1 MFFHSFISKIYLH
14 CHLQFYHMDTKER
27 AALKK
32 KIEEEIAKAEVD
44 IVEME
49 KMAQPI
55 TPENSIGRVSRMDAI
70 NNKSVV
76 DAALRTKRA
85 KLTKLQV
92 ALNKIEDENFG
103 NCTLCGR
110 AIQPM
115 RLMFM
120 PESTKCVRCAA
131 R

>member
-1 MFFHSFISKIYLH
+1 M
-14 CHLQFYHMDTKER
+14 TKEEK
-27 AALKK
+27 ADLKT
-32 KIEEEIAKAEVD
+32 KIIEEIAKAEFD
-44 IVEME
+44 IAEME

-85 KLTKLQV
+85 KLTKLKV
-92 ALNKIEDENFG
+92 ALNKIDDDNFG
-103 NCTLCGR
+103 NCAMCNNP
-110 AIQPM
+110 IQPM

-120 PESTKCVRCAA
+120 PESTRCVRCAS

>member
-1 MFFHSFISKIYLH
+1 
-14 CHLQFYHMDTKER
+14 MDKKDR
-27 AALKK
+27 ATLKK

-92 ALNKIEDENFG
+92 ALNKIDDESFG
-103 NCTLCGR
+103 NCTICNY

>member
-1 MFFHSFISKIYLH
+1 MNKQDRKDLKEKI
-14 CHLQFYHMDTKER
+14 
-27 AALKK
+27 
-32 KIEEEIAKAEVD
+32 IEEIAKAEVE
-44 IVEME
+44 IKEME

-85 KLTKLQV
+85 KLTKLKV
-92 ALNKIEDENFG
+92 ALAKVDDENFG
-103 NCTLCGR
+103 NCAFCKNPIQTL
-110 AIQPM
+110 

-120 PESTKCVRCAA
+120 PESTRCVRCAS

>member
-1 MFFHSFISKIYLH
+1 MNK
-14 CHLQFYHMDTKER
+14 QAR
-27 AALKK
+27 ADLKK
-32 KIEEEIAKAEVD
+32 KIIEEIAKAEFE
-44 IVEME
+44 IIEME

-55 TPENSIGRVSRMDAI
+55 TPENSIGRISRMDAI

-85 KLTKLQV
+85 KLIKLKV
-92 ALNKIEDENFG
+92 AIVKVDEESFG
-103 NCTLCGR
+103 NCAFCSNP
-110 AIQPM
+110 IQPK

-120 PESTKCVRCAA
+120 PESTRCVRCAS

>member
-1 MFFHSFISKIYLH
+1 
-14 CHLQFYHMDTKER
+14 MDTKER